1 MDDMDALCK
10 STEKVMP
17 IHPPIKMSGL
27 LGRKIIKLLFLLVLL
42 SGCLSAAPQG
52 EISKTVLD
60 NGMVLL
66 LKENRGSEIVAFK
79 LLIGAGLWSE
89 GEDKGIRNF
98 IQQVLLKGTGKRSAE
113 QLALETESLGIQ
125 LSASAAED
133 YADITIVA
141 TKERFDEALEIL
153 YDVATNPAFSQDE
166 IEKERRLIL
175 EALNS
180 REDNPFN
187 AGHDLFLRTLYGTS
201 PYGTSVLG
209 QEETVKKL
217 QRDEFL
223 AFYNENYVPSNMVL
237 TVVGNMNK
245 DKAVR
250 EIRKSFGTLEGKKI
264 QGFETLQAVNRGTKS
279 QKTKELAQAIAFIGY
294 PAPEMSAEDYA
305 ALKLANTVL
314 GSGMSSRLFQEL
326 RDKRGLA
333 YVVGSFYPSRKQAS
347 YITAYIGTAPENK
360 DKVVDLI
367 VAEFEK
373 LKKGAPEEEVKKA
386 KMKLIGNF
394 KLNHES
400 NKDQAF
406 YLGWYEIVGRGYEF
420 DEEYPRLVEKAT
432 PEDVARVAEKY
443 FNDPVV
449 AVVAP

>member
-1 MDDMDALCK
+1 M
-10 STEKVMP
+10 
-17 IHPPIKMSGL
+17 
-27 LGRKIIKLLFLLVLL
+27 IKLLFLLIIL

-52 EISKTVLD
+52 ETSKTVLD
-60 NGMVLL
+60 NGMVVL
-66 LKENRGSEIVAFK
+66 LKENTGSEIVAFK

-113 QLALETESLGIQ
+113 ELALETESLGIE

-133 YADITIVA
+133 YADITVVA

-153 YDVATNPAFSQDE
+153 YDVATNPAFPPGE
-166 IEKERRLIL
+166 VEKERRIIL
-175 EALNS
+175 EALKS
-180 REDNPFN
+180 REDSPFN
-187 AGHDLFLRTLYGTS
+187 AAHDLFLRTLYGGS
-201 PYGTSVLG
+201 PYGTNVLG
-209 QEETVKKL
+209 EEGTVKEL
-217 QRDEFL
+217 RRDELL
-223 AFYNENYVPSNMVL
+223 AFYKDNYVPSNMVL
-237 TVVGNMNK
+237 AIVGNMNK

-250 EIRKSFGTLEGKKI
+250 DIRKSFGNLEGKKT
-264 QGFETLQAVNRGTKS
+264 QGFETPQAGRGGKKA

-294 PAPEMSAEDYA
+294 PAPEMSSPDYA
-305 ALKLANTVL
+305 ALKLTNAIL

-333 YVVGSFYPSRKQAS
+333 YAVGSFYPSRKQPS

-360 DKVVDLI
+360 DEVVDLI
-367 VAEFEK
+367 IGEFENMK
-373 LKKGAPEEEVKKA
+373 RGAPEAEVEKA
-386 KMKLIGNF
+386 KKKLIGNF

-406 YLGWYEIVGRGYEF
+406 YLAWYEIVGMGYEF
-420 DEEYPRLVEKAT
+420 DEEYPSLVEKAT